1 MSFHWK
7 NWSSVMVRF
16 NKVLALLALSLFFT
30 GCSEKIIDNARKSY
44 SQSFQLAGNCQFSVT
59 PANTTMLENATSVK
73 IDSNLFEIILSELKG
88 RGNSRNFW
96 STISAKS
103 KDELIYNLNLSLSK
117 DTIET
122 SAVAYQAVA
131 LFFEEM
137 LRNKDLDV
145 GFQVIALNNKS
156 YVFSVEGETIKS
168 HQRLRSNCG
177 RTYDDYSGIFLPANI
192 AEMMSVK
199 NLIDC
204 RGKKDHVVIMHTE
217 ASTFVRANDEFIQVD
232 NASFLLKETKIF
244 LKLDVSTRDL
254 NLNIDVVKK
263 WEKTIEDVEGSK
275 AMIVVSSAEN
285 AFNAIGACSKKSY

>member
-1 MSFHWK
+1 MA
-7 NWSSVMVRF
+7 SS
-16 NKVLALLALSLFFT
+16 NKILSLFALLLLFA

-44 SQSFQLAGNCQFSVT
+44 SQSFQLTGNCQFSVT
-59 PANTTMLENATSVK
+59 PANTAMLEKGTNVK
-73 IDSNLFEIILSELKG
+73 IDSNLVEIILSELKG

-96 STISAKS
+96 STISTKS

-131 LFFEEM
+131 LYFEEM
-137 LRNKDLDV
+137 LRNKASDV

-156 YVFSVEGETIKS
+156 YIFSIEGETIKS
-168 HQRLRSNCG
+168 YQRLRSNCG

-192 AEMMSVK
+192 SEMMSVK

-204 RGKKDHVVIMHTE
+204 RGKKDQVIIMHTE
-217 ASTFVRANDEFIQVD
+217 AMTFVKANDEFIQID
-232 NASFLLKETKIF
+232 NASFLLKETKMF
-244 LKLDVSTRDL
+244 LKLDVNTRDL
-254 NLNIDVVKK
+254 TLNVDVVKK

-285 AFNAIGACSKKSY
+285 VFNAIGACSKKSY